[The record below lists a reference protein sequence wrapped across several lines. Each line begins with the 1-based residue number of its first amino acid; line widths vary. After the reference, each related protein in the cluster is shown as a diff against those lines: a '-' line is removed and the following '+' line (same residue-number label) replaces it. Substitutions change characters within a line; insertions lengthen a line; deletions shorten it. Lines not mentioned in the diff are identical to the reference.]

1 LPGYLR
7 HLASESLDGFGCRD
21 YSIDRAIIA
30 RAIAASVGRFGLRAL
45 LKLRHFIPLNSLKYS
60 SK

>member
-1 LPGYLR
+1 LR

-30 RAIAASVGRFGLRAL
+30 RAIAASFGRFGLRAL
-45 LKLRHFIPLNSLKYS
+45 LKPRHLFLLTH
-60 SK
+60 